1 MEYNNEETVFESAAK
16 SEETVLNEGTAPQ
29 KQSVDSTEVHES
41 QSESQEKAEESRKP
55 WKEVVIGGTSGIA
68 IGAAGILFSGF
79 TLPEEAT
86 IPGIIGENENDD
98 NENEPAPAPQD
109 NHIEVA
115 TCVND
120 DMSFNEAFA
129 AARHE
134 VGANGAFV
142 WHGQV
147 YTTCYAEEWNA
158 MTSEQQAQFS
168 HDAVAA
174 VHGENAQDT
183 VSDGTHTGQE
193 DTHTPEDGSD
203 GIEVA
208 VLGVDENVVT
218 EDGEIINVGY
228 AEVEGHSAIF
238 IDTDADGTFDLMAAD
253 VNDDGYIDVDSE
265 VSVIDEANITVEDF
279 QGTSSVSDPVDDLYA
294 QAPDYTN
301 DADVSS
307 FA

>member
-29 KQSVDSTEVHES
+29 KQSVDSTEVQES
-41 QSESQEKAEESRKP
+41 EAREKTGENRKP
-55 WKEVVIGGTSGIA
+55 WKEVVVGGVSGIA

-86 IPGIIGENENDD
+86 IPGIIGENENED
-98 NENEPAPAPQD
+98 NGNEPAPAPQD

-120 DMSFNEAFA
+120 DISFSEAFA

-174 VHGENAQDT
+174 VHGESAQDT
-183 VSDGTHTGQE
+183 VSDGTHTGTE
-193 DTHTPEDGSD
+193 DTHTPEDNSD

-238 IDTDADGTFDLMAAD
+238 IDADADGTFDLMAAD

-265 VSVIDEANITVEDF
+265 VAVIDEAGITVEDF
-279 QGTSSVSDPVDDLYA
+279 QDTSSVSDPIDDLYA